1 MIIDAL
7 LTIFLYCAI
16 SIVTYLLAK
25 NDFNKTSKKRPK
37 ITILTIVIISILF
50 TILNVLTT
58 SLSDGYGDDRTNY
71 LLNFTNQRATPS
83 IGLQFIIDFV
93 KKISADFDSLLYI
106 TTFITTAIAIYAYRK
121 SNESTPKAL
130 IYLLSTQFIFA
141 SFVNLKQCYA
151 NVLGALGIVL
161 LLDKEKNNT
170 IICLILITI
179 ATIFHPSAYILYIVA
194 IMIKTRKTKNRL
206 IFLTV
211 LLLFTLI
218 AFRPALS
225 LMSAA
230 TRPIAPSLSQKIIQ
244 YTTEMDKN
252 EIGDNGLAIIIK
264 GIPFYLLL
272 YVASAKRKELSNTFS
287 NYDNYLLLI
296 ILLSS
301 TYITSIYNGWFARLA
316 YYLYLPAS
324 IYCAKISSVL
334 RPKSKYKLVLKI
346 SLLLNLVLLIRY
358 IILIYLNYGGI

>member
-1 MIIDAL
+1 MIINAL

-16 SIVTYLLAK
+16 SIITYLLAK
-25 NDFNKTSKKRPK
+25 NDYNKISKKRPK

-50 TILNVLTT
+50 TILNILIT

-93 KKISADFDSLLYI
+93 KKISANFDSLLYI

-121 SNESTPKAL
+121 SNESTPRAL

-151 NVLGALGIVL
+151 NVLGTLGIVL

-170 IICLILITI
+170 IFCLILITI

-206 IFLTV
+206 IFLTI
-211 LLLFTLI
+211 LLLFTII
-218 AFRPALS
+218 AFQPALH
-225 LMSAA
+225 LISAA

-244 YTTEMDKN
+244 YTTEMNKN
-252 EIGDNGLAIIIK
+252 DIGDNSLAAIIK
-264 GIPFYLLL
+264 GIPFCLLF
-272 YVASAKRKELSNTFS
+272 YVGWAKRKEFTN
-287 NYDNYLLLI
+287 
-296 ILLSS
+296 
-301 TYITSIYNGWFARLA
+301 
-316 YYLYLPAS
+316 
-324 IYCAKISSVL
+324 
-334 RPKSKYKLVLKI
+334 
-346 SLLLNLVLLIRY
+346 
-358 IILIYLNYGGI
+358 